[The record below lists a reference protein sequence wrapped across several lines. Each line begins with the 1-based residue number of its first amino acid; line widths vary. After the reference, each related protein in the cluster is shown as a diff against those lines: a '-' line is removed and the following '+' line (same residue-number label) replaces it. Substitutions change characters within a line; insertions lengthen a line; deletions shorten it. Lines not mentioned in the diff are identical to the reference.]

1 MKISLASTTG
11 FWNELYFYRAK
22 FIIMEW
28 SLFELYTL
36 ILIAIFKIKSVPN
49 RDVLKGK

>member
-1 MKISLASTTG
+1 
-11 FWNELYFYRAK
+11 
-22 FIIMEW
+22 MEW

-49 RDVLKGK
+49 RDKVKGKRHKVAFSHVLFLMLFINPGINI